1 MQWGMS
7 TMKLTNELFLQYQRC
22 HRRAYLDVYGDLS
35 LRDPPSGYVL
45 KLRQDSQLHQRQN
58 LEGLTYVEP
67 SIAAVDLEAP
77 DLWATPVID
86 RLESIAAAT
95 IELMEQGV
103 ERIHRGVLIVP
114 SVEGIPLVSRPDLWV
129 RKPGISR
136 WGNWQY
142 EPLEWK
148 LGKRPKL
155 EYQITATFHAHVL
168 TLVQQQPPDTAWLLL
183 RDRSPYAVNLTLMQ
197 AQMHTLLQECLQ
209 MLQAQ
214 QEPEVFIARSRC
226 GLCQWFSHCYAIA
239 SQEHHLSLLPGVTPS
254 RYTYL
259 KELDLTTVES
269 LAQVA
274 PKRLELLP
282 GFGPD
287 VSQKLVRQA
296 EAMLQNRALPMP
308 LLEVVFSGLGRPKPT
323 NLWKT
328 RQPPVDRPKAA
339 ESQPVPLLERGN
351 LPFDQR
357 ALLETAAIE
366 LYFDIEAEPDLNL
379 VYLHGVLVVDRTH
392 NSQTFYP
399 FLAETEAEEGAV
411 WQEFLALVHRY
422 PQAPI
427 FHFCPY
433 EVQTVKRLGQLYHT
447 PYAEIQQLVA
457 RFIDLH
463 AWVTQTVTLPVES
476 YALKPIAR
484 WLGFQWSD
492 ASANGAQAIYWYAQ
506 WLATGNR
513 SFLEAILQYN
523 EDDCRATYH
532 VKAWL
537 SQFLQNHSQ
546 MNWGG

>member
-1 MQWGMS
+1 
-7 TMKLTNELFLQYQRC
+7 MKLTNELFLQYQRC

-45 KLRQDSQLHQRQN
+45 KLRQDNQLHQQQS
-58 LEGLTYVEP
+58 LEGMVFVEP
-67 SIAAVDLEAP
+67 QVADADLDSP
-77 DLWATPVID
+77 DLGVA
-86 RLESIAAAT
+86 IANAT
-95 IELMEQGV
+95 IQLMEQGV
-103 ERIHRGVLIVP
+103 DRIYRGVLQIASP
-114 SVEGIPLVSRPDLWV
+114 EGIPLVSRPDLWI
-129 RKPGISR
+129 RKPGVSR

-155 EYQITATFHAHVL
+155 EYQITATFHAYVL
-168 TLVQQQPPDTAWLLL
+168 AQVQKQTPETAWLLL
-183 RDRSPYAVNLTLMQ
+183 RDRAPYAVNLSLMQ
-197 AQMHTLLQECLQ
+197 AQMQTLLQDCLQ
-209 MLQAQ
+209 MLQEQ

-226 GLCQWFSHCYAIA
+226 SLCQWFSHCYAIA
-239 SQEHHLSLLPGVTPS
+239 SQSQHLSLLPGVTPS

-259 KELDLTTVES
+259 KELNLTSVEA
-269 LAQVA
+269 LANVA
-274 PKRLELLP
+274 PKSLELLP

-296 EAMLQNRALPMP
+296 EALLLNQALPTAFLEIYTPEAVSSMP
-308 LLEVVFSGLGRPKPT
+308 T
-323 NLWKT
+323 DLWKT
-328 RQPPVDRPKAA
+328 PLLGADLPESSAPFFRQP
-339 ESQPVPLLERGN
+339 QPQRQYAS
-351 LPFDQR
+351 FDHQ
-357 ALLETAAIE
+357 ALLETAAVE
-366 LYFDIEAEPDLNL
+366 LYFDIEAEPELNL
-379 VYLHGVLVVDRTH
+379 VYLHGVLVVDQIHQT
-392 NSQTFYP
+392 QTFYP
-399 FLAETEAEEGAV
+399 FLAEIESEEGAI

-447 PYAEIQQLVA
+447 PSAEIQQLVT

-463 AWVTQTVTLPVES
+463 AWVTQAVTLPVES

-513 SFLEAILQYN
+513 SFLESILQYN

-537 SQFLQNHSQ
+537 SQFLQAQRQGVTVSS
-546 MNWGG
+546 